1 MLNISARLTVFYVK
15 ISISTRKKFT
25 GTMDIS
31 TVALCMGRKYELL
44 CRQKGRYVSFICTRR
59 ASQGVNGGFLGL
71 TRVVGCMMRQGY
83 AR

>member
-1 MLNISARLTVFYVK
+1 MLNLSARLVVFHMK
-15 ISISTRKKFT
+15 IPISTRKKFT

-31 TVALCMGRKYELL
+31 TVTVCIGRKYELL
-44 CRQKGRYVSFICTRR
+44 CRQKGRYGPFICTRR

-71 TRVVGCMMRQGY
+71 ARVVGCMMRQGY